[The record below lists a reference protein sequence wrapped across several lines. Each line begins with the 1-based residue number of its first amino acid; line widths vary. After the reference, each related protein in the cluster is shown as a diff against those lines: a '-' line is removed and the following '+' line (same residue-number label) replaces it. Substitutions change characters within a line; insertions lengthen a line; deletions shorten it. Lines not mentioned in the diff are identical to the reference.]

1 VRLYKGGIKNDFSYC
16 LYRETLIYITNMIG
30 VNVTVPTEIAI
41 ENGIVLSPTNLNSTV
56 NNMTLLVGAT
66 EFKEGAMRIVVN
78 GVIIGL
84 FIITLL

>member
-1 VRLYKGGIKNDFSYC
+1 
-16 LYRETLIYITNMIG
+16 MIG

-41 ENGIVLSPTNLNSTV
+41 ENGIVLSPTNLNLTV

-66 EFKEGAMRIVVN
+66 EFKEAAMRIVVN
-78 GVIIGL
+78 EVIIGL